1 MANTTS
7 GTTTFDKTFSIDE
20 IIEESY
26 NRLGQFDMSGYNL
39 KTARRS
45 LNIMFQEWGNRGLHF
60 WEVANTNITL
70 ETNKN
75 EYRIFR
81 ATSDGNSDGVTS
93 TLTAA
98 ITSTTATTGITIASK
113 DRMPDSGTINV
124 GSENISYTG
133 FNNLELTGV
142 TRGVNGTTAATHA
155 DGASIT
161 NFVNQATEILECS
174 YRNNS
179 NVDSPLE
186 KINRSQYQALSNKT
200 ATGQPSQYFVQRF
213 VDHVLIT
220 IYLTPSSTQNGDV
233 INFYYEKRIQDAGA
247 YSNATDVP
255 YRFVPCMV
263 AGLSYYL
270 AMKYAQPRIQELK
283 LIYED
288 ELARALEED
297 GSSASVYIS
306 PKTYFPSL

>member
-75 EYRIFR
+75 EYKIFR

-98 ITSTTATTGITIASK
+98 ITSTTATAGITIASK

-133 FNNLELTGV
+133 FSGLELTGV
-142 TRGVNGTTAATHA
+142 TRGVNGTTAATHS
-155 DGASIT
+155 DGAAIT

-174 YRNNS
+174 FRNSS

-200 ATGQPSQYFVQRF
+200 STGQPSQYFVQRF
-213 VDHVLIT
+213 IDHVLIT
-220 IYLTPSSTQNGDV
+220 IYLTPSATQNGDV

-306 PKTYFPSL
+306 PKTYFPSI

>member
-75 EYRIFR
+75 EYKIFR

-98 ITSTTATTGITIASK
+98 IATTTATTGITIASK

-133 FNNLELTGV
+133 FSGLELTGV

-155 DGASIT
+155 DGAAIT

-174 YRNNS
+174 FRNNS

-213 VDHVLIT
+213 IDHVLIT

-306 PKTYFPSL
+306 PKTYFPSI

>member
-70 ETNKN
+70 ATNKN
-75 EYRIFR
+75 EYKIFR

-98 ITSTTATTGITIASK
+98 IATTTATAGITIASK
-113 DRMPDSGTINV
+113 NRMPDSGTINV

-133 FNNLELTGV
+133 FSGLELTGV
-142 TRGVNGTTAATHA
+142 TRGVNGTTAATHS
-155 DGASIT
+155 DGAAIT

-174 YRNNS
+174 YRNSS

-200 ATGQPSQYFVQRF
+200 STGQPSQYFVQRF
-213 VDHVLIT
+213 IDHVLIT

-306 PKTYFPSL
+306 PKTYFPSI

>member
-1 MANTTS
+1 M
-7 GTTTFDKTFSIDE
+7 
-20 IIEESY
+20 
-26 NRLGQFDMSGYNL
+26 M
-39 KTARRS
+39 KTAKINYLKPLRLS
-45 LNIMFQEWGNRGLHF
+45 CLVFFILFQSCHAQDNKTEKNIEDIQ
-60 WEVANTNITL
+60 
-70 ETNKN
+70 K
-75 EYRIFR
+75 
-81 ATSDGNSDGVTS
+81 S
-93 TLTAA
+93 AA
-98 ITSTTATTGITIASK
+98 PK
-113 DRMPDSGTINV
+113 
-124 GSENISYTG
+124 SENISYTG
-133 FNNLELTGV
+133 FNSLELTGV

-155 DGASIT
+155 DGAAIT

-186 KINRSQYQALSNKT
+186 KINRSQFQALSNKT

-213 VDHVLIT
+213 IDHVLIT

-306 PKTYFPSL
+306 PKTYFPSI

>member
-133 FNNLELTGV
+133 FNPLALPGK
-142 TRGVNGTTAATHA
+142 TRGVPGPPAAPHA

-213 VDHVLIT
+213 IDHVLIT

>member
-7 GTTTFDKTFSIDE
+7 GTTTFDKTFKIDE

-81 ATSDGNSDGVTS
+81 ATSDGNSNGVTS

-98 ITSTTATTGITIASK
+98 ISSTSATTGITIASK
-113 DRMPDSGTINV
+113 NRMPDSGTINV

-133 FNNLELTGV
+133 FNSLELTGV
-142 TRGVNGTTAATHA
+142 TRGVNGTTAATHSNGDA
-155 DGASIT
+155 IT
-161 NFVNQATEILECS
+161 NFVNQATEILEAS
-174 YRNNS
+174 YRNSS

-186 KINRSQYQALSNKT
+186 KINRSQFQALSNKT

-213 VDHVLIT
+213 IDHVLIT

-233 INFYYEKRIQDAGA
+233 INFYYEKRIQDAGD
-247 YSNATDVP
+247 YTNATDVP

-263 AGLSYYL
+263 AGLTYYL
-270 AMKYAQPRIQELK
+270 SMKYAQPRIQELK

-288 ELARALEED
+288 ELSRALEED

-306 PKTYFPSL
+306 PKTYYPSI

>member
-1 MANTTS
+1 
-7 GTTTFDKTFSIDE
+7 
-20 IIEESY
+20 
-26 NRLGQFDMSGYNL
+26 MSGYNL

-81 ATSDGNSDGVTS
+81 ATSDGNSNGVTS

-98 ITSTTATTGITIASK
+98 ISSTSATTGITIASK

-133 FNNLELTGV
+133 FNSLELTGV
-142 TRGVNGTTAATHA
+142 TRGVNGTTAATHSNGDA
-155 DGASIT
+155 IT
-161 NFVNQATEILECS
+161 NFVNQATEILEAS
-174 YRNNS
+174 YRNSS

-186 KINRSQYQALSNKT
+186 KINRSQFQALSNKT

-213 VDHVLIT
+213 IDHVLIT

-233 INFYYEKRIQDAGA
+233 INFYYEKRIQDAGD
-247 YSNATDVP
+247 YTNATDVP

-263 AGLSYYL
+263 AGLTYYL
-270 AMKYAQPRIQELK
+270 SMKYAQPRIQELK

-306 PKTYFPSL
+306 PKTYYPSI

>member
-70 ETNKN
+70 VTNQN
-75 EYRIFR
+75 EYKIFR
-81 ATSDGNSDGVTS
+81 ATSDGNSNGVTS

-98 ITSTTATTGITIASK
+98 IATTTATTGITIASK
-113 DRMPDSGTINV
+113 TRMPDSGTINV

-133 FNNLELTGV
+133 FNSLELTGV

-155 DGASIT
+155 DGAAIT

-174 YRNNS
+174 FRNSS

-186 KINRSQYQALSNKT
+186 KINRSQFQALSNKT

-213 VDHVLIT
+213 IDHVLIT

-306 PKTYFPSL
+306 PKTYFPSI

>member
-45 LNIMFQEWGNRGLHF
+45 LNIMFQEWGNRGLKF

-75 EYRIFR
+75 EYKIFR

-98 ITSTTATTGITIASK
+98 ITSTTATAGITIASK

-213 VDHVLIT
+213 IDHVLIT

>member
-70 ETNKN
+70 ATNQN
-75 EYRIFR
+75 EYKIFR
-81 ATSDGNSDGVTS
+81 ATSDGNSNGVTS

-98 ITSTTATTGITIASK
+98 IATTTATAGITIASK
-113 DRMPDSGTINV
+113 TGMPDSGTINV

-133 FNNLELTGV
+133 FNSLELTGV

-155 DGASIT
+155 DGAAIT

-174 YRNNS
+174 FRNSS

-186 KINRSQYQALSNKT
+186 KINRSQFQALSNKT

-213 VDHVLIT
+213 IDHVLIT

-288 ELARALEED
+288 ELSRALEED

-306 PKTYFPSL
+306 PKTYFPSI

>member
-1 MANTTS
+1 
-7 GTTTFDKTFSIDE
+7 
-20 IIEESY
+20 
-26 NRLGQFDMSGYNL
+26 MSGYNL

-75 EYRIFR
+75 EYKIFR

-98 ITSTTATTGITIASK
+98 IATTTATTGITIASK

-133 FNNLELTGV
+133 FSGLELTGV

-155 DGASIT
+155 DGAAIT

-174 YRNNS
+174 FRNNS

-213 VDHVLIT
+213 IDHVLIT
-220 IYLTPSSTQNGDV
+220 IYLTPSATQNGDV

-306 PKTYFPSL
+306 PKTYFPSI

>member
-75 EYRIFR
+75 EYKIFR

-98 ITSTTATTGITIASK
+98 IATTTATTGITIASK

-133 FNNLELTGV
+133 FSGLELTGV
-142 TRGVNGTTAATHA
+142 TRGVNGTTAATHS
-155 DGASIT
+155 DGAAIT

-174 YRNNS
+174 FRNSS

-200 ATGQPSQYFVQRF
+200 STGQPSQYFVQRF
-213 VDHVLIT
+213 IDHVLIT
-220 IYLTPSSTQNGDV
+220 IYLTPSATQNGDV

-270 AMKYAQPRIQELK
+270 SMKYAQPRIQELK

-306 PKTYFPSL
+306 PKTYFPSI

>member
-98 ITSTTATTGITIASK
+98 IASTTATTGITIASK

-133 FNNLELTGV
+133 FSGLELTGV

-213 VDHVLIT
+213 IDHVLIT

-247 YSNATDVP
+247 YTNATDVP

-306 PKTYFPSL
+306 PKTYFPSI

>member
-75 EYRIFR
+75 EYKIFR

-98 ITSTTATTGITIASK
+98 IASTTATTGITIASK

-133 FNNLELTGV
+133 FSSLELTGV
-142 TRGVNGTTAATHA
+142 TRGVNGTTAATHS
-155 DGASIT
+155 DGAAIT

-174 YRNNS
+174 YRNSS

-200 ATGQPSQYFVQRF
+200 STGQPSQYFVQRF
-213 VDHVLIT
+213 IDHILIT

-306 PKTYFPSL
+306 PKTYFPSI

>member
-1 MANTTS
+1 MAFS
-7 GTTTFDKTFSIDE
+7 GTSTFEKFLSIDD
-20 IIEESY
+20 IITESFE
-26 NRLGQFDMSGYNL
+26 RLGFFDYSGNDL
-39 KTARRS
+39 RSARRS
-45 LNIMFQEWGNRGLHF
+45 LNIMFQEWDNRGLHF
-60 WEVANTNITL
+60 WEVARTAITL
-70 ETNKN
+70 VSGQN
-75 EYRIFR
+75 EYQIFR
-81 ATSDGNSDGVTS
+81 SPSDGNANGITT
-93 TLTAA
+93 TLSSG
-98 ITSTTATTGITIASK
+98 ITSTATTIPVSSTKNMNDTGKIRINSEVITYTSISGNNILCSAS
-113 DRMPDSGTINV
+113 DRGAD
-124 GSENISYTG
+124 
-133 FNNLELTGV
+133 
-142 TRGVNGTTAATHA
+142 GTTAASHA
-155 DGASIT
+155 SGDTVT
-161 NFVNQATEILECS
+161 NFVDMVSDILEAS
-174 YRNNS
+174 FRNTS
-179 NVDSPLE
+179 DVDTPLS

-200 ATGQPSQYFVQRF
+200 ATGQPSQYFVQRLI
-213 VDHVLIT
+213 DHILIT

-306 PKTYFPSL
+306 PKTYFPSI

>member
-98 ITSTTATTGITIASK
+98 IASTTATTGITIASK

-133 FNNLELTGV
+133 FSGLELTGV

-247 YSNATDVP
+247 YTNATDVP

-306 PKTYFPSL
+306 PKTYFPSI

>member
-39 KTARRS
+39 NTARRS

-70 ETNKN
+70 VNGQN
-75 EYRIFR
+75 EYKIFR
-81 ATSDGNSDGVTS
+81 ATSDGNSNGVTS
-93 TLTAA
+93 TLSAA
-98 ITSTTATTGITIASK
+98 ITSTTATHS
-113 DRMPDSGTINV
+113 SGDTV
-124 GSENISYTG
+124 
-133 FNNLELTGV
+133 
-142 TRGVNGTTAATHA
+142 
-155 DGASIT
+155 T

-213 VDHVLIT
+213 IDHILIT
-220 IYLTPSSTQNGDV
+220 VYLTPGASENGDV

-247 YSNATDVP
+247 YTNATDVP

-263 AGLSYYL
+263 AGLTYYL
-270 AMKYAQPRIQELK
+270 SMKYAQPRIQELK

-306 PKTYFPSL
+306 PKTYFPSI

>member
-75 EYRIFR
+75 EYKIFR

-98 ITSTTATTGITIASK
+98 IATTTATAGITIASK
-113 DRMPDSGTINV
+113 NRMPDSGTINV

-133 FNNLELTGV
+133 FSGLELTGV
-142 TRGVNGTTAATHA
+142 TRGVNGTTAATHS
-155 DGASIT
+155 DGAAIT

-174 YRNNS
+174 FRNSS

-200 ATGQPSQYFVQRF
+200 STGQPSQYFVQRF
-213 VDHVLIT
+213 IDHVLIT

-306 PKTYFPSL
+306 PKTYFPSI

>member
-70 ETNKN
+70 VTNQN

-98 ITSTTATTGITIASK
+98 IATTTATAGITIASK
-113 DRMPDSGTINV
+113 TRMPDSGTINV

-133 FNNLELTGV
+133 FNSLELTGV

-155 DGASIT
+155 DGAAIT

-174 YRNNS
+174 FRNNS

-213 VDHVLIT
+213 IDHVLIT

-306 PKTYFPSL
+306 PKTYFPSI

>member
-75 EYRIFR
+75 EYKIFR

-98 ITSTTATTGITIASK
+98 ITSTTATAGITIASK

-213 VDHVLIT
+213 IDHVLIT

-306 PKTYFPSL
+306 PKTYFPSI

>member
-1 MANTTS
+1 MANVTS

-45 LNIMFQEWGNRGLHF
+45 LNILFSEWGNRGLHF

-70 ETNKN
+70 ATNQK
-75 EYRIFR
+75 EYKIFR
-81 ATSDGNSDGVTS
+81 STADGNSNGITS

-113 DRMPDSGTINV
+113 VNMPNSGTINV
-124 GSENISYTG
+124 DSENISYTG
-133 FNNLELTGV
+133 FNSLELTGV
-142 TRGVNGTTAATHA
+142 IRGVNGTTAAIHSDA
-155 DGASIT
+155 ASIT
-161 NFVNQATEILECS
+161 NFVNQASDILEAS
-174 YRNNS
+174 FRNAS
-179 NVDSPLE
+179 TVDSPLE

-200 ATGQPSQYFVQRF
+200 ATGQPSQYFVQRLI
-213 VDHVLIT
+213 DHILIT
-220 IYLTPSSTQNGDV
+220 IYLTPSATQNGAF

-247 YSNATDVP
+247 YTNATNVP
-255 YRFVPCMV
+255 FRFVPCMV
-263 AGLSYYL
+263 AGLTYYL
-270 AMKYAQPRIQELK
+270 AMKYAQPRIQECK

-288 ELARALEED
+288 ELKRALEDD
-297 GSSASVYIS
+297 GSSSSVYIS
-306 PKTYFPSL
+306 PKTYFPSI

>member
-1 MANTTS
+1 MANVTS
-7 GTTTFDKTFSIDE
+7 GTTTFDKTFKIDE

-81 ATSDGNSDGVTS
+81 ATSDGNSNGVTS

-98 ITSTTATTGITIASK
+98 IATTTATTGITIASK

-133 FNNLELTGV
+133 FNSLELTGV
-142 TRGVNGTTAATHA
+142 TRGVNGTTAATHSNGDA
-155 DGASIT
+155 IT
-161 NFVNQATEILECS
+161 NFVNQATEILEAS
-174 YRNNS
+174 YRNSS

-186 KINRSQYQALSNKT
+186 KINRSQFQALSNKT

-213 VDHVLIT
+213 IDHVLIT

-233 INFYYEKRIQDAGA
+233 INFYYEKRIQDAGD
-247 YSNATDVP
+247 YTNATDVP

-270 AMKYAQPRIQELK
+270 AMKYAQPRIQEMK

-306 PKTYFPSL
+306 PKTYYPSI

>member
-7 GTTTFDKTFSIDE
+7 GTTTFDKTFKIDE

-26 NRLGQFDMSGYNL
+26 NMSGYNL

-81 ATSDGNSDGVTS
+81 ATSDGNSNGVTS

-98 ITSTTATTGITIASK
+98 ISSTSATTGITIASK

-133 FNNLELTGV
+133 FNSLELTGV
-142 TRGVNGTTAATHA
+142 TRGVNGTTAATHSNGDA
-155 DGASIT
+155 IT
-161 NFVNQATEILECS
+161 NFVNQATEILEAS
-174 YRNNS
+174 YRNSS

-186 KINRSQYQALSNKT
+186 KINRSQFQALSNKT

-213 VDHVLIT
+213 IDHVLIT

-233 INFYYEKRIQDAGA
+233 INFYYEKRIQDAGD
-247 YSNATDVP
+247 YTNATDVP

-263 AGLSYYL
+263 AGLTYYL
-270 AMKYAQPRIQELK
+270 SMKYAQPRIQELK

-288 ELARALEED
+288 ELSRALEED

-306 PKTYFPSL
+306 PKTYYPSI

>member
-75 EYRIFR
+75 EYKIFR

-98 ITSTTATTGITIASK
+98 IANTTATTGITIASK

-133 FNNLELTGV
+133 FSGLELTGV
-142 TRGVNGTTAATHA
+142 TRGVNGTTAATHS
-155 DGASIT
+155 DGAAIT

-174 YRNNS
+174 YRNSS

-200 ATGQPSQYFVQRF
+200 STGQPSQYFVQRF
-213 VDHVLIT
+213 IDHVLIT

-306 PKTYFPSL
+306 PKTYFPSI

>member
-1 MANTTS
+1 MGKQRS
-7 GTTTFDKTFSIDE
+7 SF
-20 IIEESY
+20 
-26 NRLGQFDMSGYNL
+26 LG
-39 KTARRS
+39 
-45 LNIMFQEWGNRGLHF
+45 
-60 WEVANTNITL
+60 VANTNITL

-98 ITSTTATTGITIASK
+98 ITSTTATTGITLASI
-113 DRMPDSGTINV
+113 DNMPTTGTINI

-133 FNNLELTGV
+133 FSGLELTGV

-213 VDHVLIT
+213 IDHVLIT

-306 PKTYFPSL
+306 PKTYYPSM

>member
-70 ETNKN
+70 ATNKN

-98 ITSTTATTGITIASK
+98 IATTTATTGITIASK
-113 DRMPDSGTINV
+113 ARMPDSGTINV

-133 FNNLELTGV
+133 FNSLELTGV

-155 DGASIT
+155 DGAAIT

-174 YRNNS
+174 FRNNS

-213 VDHVLIT
+213 IDHVLIT

-306 PKTYFPSL
+306 PKTYFPSI

>member
-70 ETNKN
+70 VTNQN

-81 ATSDGNSDGVTS
+81 ATSDGNSNGVTS

-98 ITSTTATTGITIASK
+98 IATTTATAGITIASK
-113 DRMPDSGTINV
+113 TRMPDSGTINV

-133 FNNLELTGV
+133 FNSLELTGV

-155 DGASIT
+155 DGAAIT

-186 KINRSQYQALSNKT
+186 KINRSQFQALSNKT

-213 VDHVLIT
+213 IDHVLIT

-306 PKTYFPSL
+306 PKTYFPSI